1 MIEHEQFLKLKK
13 QAMIYCPY
21 RTSVAITEDFQHY
34 CDFQSDQVH
43 IHLGKKAPYR
53 YAKKLHPIIFSVSG
67 REFGTVGRGK
77 STRKIIA
84 EKSNILN
91 QESRA
96 GRKRSARLFCV
107 LSGFSDL
114 HAIIFLASLTS
125 VACVQMNSI

>member
-53 YAKKLHPIIFSVSG
+53 YAKKLHPEGYELFLEGLNIQLIAQIRYTDF
-67 REFGTVGRGK
+67 
-77 STRKIIA
+77 KIISQCFQQA
-84 EKSNILN
+84 NELLKQTNETAKKYSWKNFADTIANNL
-91 QESRA
+91 
-96 GRKRSARLFCV
+96 
-107 LSGFSDL
+107 
-114 HAIIFLASLTS
+114 
-125 VACVQMNSI
+125 

>member
-53 YAKKLHPIIFSVSG
+53 YAKKLHPEGYELFLEGLNIQLIAYKLRFDQLDLSLPIH
-67 REFGTVGRGK
+67 EFVIK
-77 STRKIIA
+77 
-84 EKSNILN
+84 
-91 QESRA
+91 
-96 GRKRSARLFCV
+96 
-107 LSGFSDL
+107 D
-114 HAIIFLASLTS
+114 
-125 VACVQMNSI
+125 